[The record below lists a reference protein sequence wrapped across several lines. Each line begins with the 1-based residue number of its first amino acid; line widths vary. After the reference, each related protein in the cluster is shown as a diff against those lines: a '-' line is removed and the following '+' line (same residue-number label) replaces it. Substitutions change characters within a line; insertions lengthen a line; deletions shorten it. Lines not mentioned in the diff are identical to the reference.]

1 MLEKPTNEL
10 ILRLKN
16 QDVKALGELFDLL
29 GTSIFNRCMFIL
41 KDRMLADDATQDIF
55 LKAFT
60 RIKTLKDQTKL
71 ESWVNTI
78 CYNHCMDLLRQKKYY
93 SDNEPSEIHDFE
105 ENSILEDIDLLQKE
119 AKIQESLQELLSEL
133 KEIDR
138 LVIVMHYWEGRTLS
152 EISEE
157 LNIGLS
163 AVKMKLVRLRDR
175 LKSGLQQHG
184 IEGIVEL
191 AVLFLLFFS

>member
-1 MLEKPTNEL
+1 MLEKPTEEL

-60 RIKTLKDQTKL
+60 RIKSLKDQSKL

-78 CYNHCMDLLRQKKYY
+78 CYNHCMDLLRQKKHY
-93 SDNEPSEIHDFE
+93 SDSEPVDVSNIE
-105 ENSILEDIDLLQKE
+105 ENSILEDIDRLQKE

-138 LVIVMHYWEGRTLS
+138 LVIVMHYWEGKTLA

>member
-55 LKAFT
+55 LKAFM

-105 ENSILEDIDLLQKE
+105 ENSILEDIDRLQKE
-119 AKIQESLQELLSEL
+119 EKIQESLQELLSEL

-138 LVIVMHYWEGRTLS
+138 LVIVMHYWEGKTLA

-175 LKSGLQQHG
+175 LKSGLHQHG
-184 IEGIVEL
+184 IDGIIEL
-191 AVLFLLFFS
+191 AVLFILFFT